1 MRYVAAF
8 PVPDRGTGTARYS
21 RRNVPGSRIGTAYH
35 NELDQEKKR
44 RGRVPAAAAALGS
57 SGAASQHRTAA
68 ALGPGSDAS
77 TNGASKR
84 AQLHTLRKWASS
96 PV

>member
-1 MRYVAAF
+1 MREG
-8 PVPDRGTGTARYS
+8 DS
-21 RRNVPGSRIGTAYH
+21 
-35 NELDQEKKR
+35 
-44 RGRVPAAAAALGS
+44 VPAAVSYGSGAAGVERRGVAASQRRTEAALG
-57 SGAASQHRTAA
+57 R
-68 ALGPGSDAS
+68 GSDAS